1 MSLEFNERFFTEEM
15 RGDTNHPHFL
25 KRAKWIANYIEP
37 NSIVYIL
44 GCGFGYTVKYLRD
57 LGVNAIGIEVSEYAY
72 NRKKDDY
79 IFNWDIIDCD
89 FSNAHYLFSWN
100 VLDCL
105 NETKAVEIANHLNK
119 FSAQQIHIVCCLED
133 KPAKKYI
140 DQNYFIKP
148 IKYWQDL
155 MPNAILV
162 EYGTEKVY
170 GIDSLKIP
178 LSCNK
183 VSL

>member
-1 MSLEFNERFFTEEM
+1 MPLEFDERFFTEEI
-15 RGDTNHPHFL
+15 RDEDFSHYI
-25 KRAKWIANYIEP
+25 KRAKWIADYIEP

-44 GCGFGYTVKYLRD
+44 GCGFGYLVKYLRD
-57 LGVNAIGIEVSEYAY
+57 LGINVIGIEIADYAY
-72 NRKKDDY
+72 NLRKDDS
-79 IFNWDIIDCD
+79 IIHADIVNVDY
-89 FSNAHYLFSWN
+89 SNAHYLFSWN

-105 NETKAVEIANHLNK
+105 NEAKAVEIANHLNK

-133 KPAKKYI
+133 KTAHKFI
-140 DQNYFIKP
+140 NQNYFIKS
-148 IKYWQDL
+148 IKYWQEL
-155 MPNAILV
+155 MPNAIIV

-183 VSL
+183 VSE

>member
-1 MSLEFNERFFTEEM
+1 MILKFDERFFTEEI
-15 RGDTNHPHFL
+15 RANIDHPHFL
-25 KRAKWIANYIEP
+25 QRAKWIANYIKL

-44 GCGFGYTVKYLRD
+44 GCGFGYLVKHLRD
-57 LGVNAIGIEVSEYAY
+57 LEVNVIGIEISDYAY
-72 NRKKDDY
+72 EHRKNQSIILADIVNIDYSNADY
-79 IFNWDIIDCD
+79 I
-89 FSNAHYLFSWN
+89 FSWN

-105 NETKAVEIANHLNK
+105 NEKKAVEIANHLNK

-133 KPAKKYI
+133 KTSQKYI
-140 DQNYFIKP
+140 KQGYFIKS
-148 IKYWQDL
+148 ILYWQKL
-155 MPNAILV
+155 MPNAIFV

-183 VSL
+183 VSS